1 MKSKTI
7 GNILMNQ
14 KISRIIFWIM
24 VLYGFRWYSVF
35 AQHTHALEGF
45 EIKGKAYFDYGYLL
59 SSKGPLAD
67 RYGDG
72 WNYFKFRRGYFT
84 LDRQFG
90 DVFNFRFR
98 TDADRE
104 ADDRL
109 RPFVK
114 NLYLEWKNLIPESK
128 LYIGMIPTIA
138 AELSQE
144 IWGYRGIEK
153 LLIHTYI
160 EQTGQGVD
168 FYTADMGFGL
178 NGKVMKW
185 FYYNVIFVNGAGY
198 SHPERDK
205 YKKVGGQLQLRP
217 IEGLILAGYVNAEK
231 QDENSTNYTYK
242 GDVFYKK
249 SPVALGFEIFQYA
262 NNLSALKSVGLSMFG
277 VCKIANQAKIFVRYD
292 FYDPFVGVQDI
303 EDDEI
308 NYFIA
313 GVDYFPHELVHVMP
327 NIRIKTYRDDR
338 HSDVTALLTFE
349 LKY

>member
-1 MKSKTI
+1 MD
-7 GNILMNQ
+7 Q
-14 KISRIIFWIM
+14 KIIRTISLIIILF
-24 VLYGFRWYSVF
+24 GFSVF
-35 AQHTHALEGF
+35 AQHTHPLEGF

-67 RYGDG
+67 QCGDG

-84 LDRQFG
+84 LDRHFG
-90 DVFNFRFR
+90 DVFKLRFR

-104 ADDRL
+104 ADDKL

-153 LLIHTYI
+153 LLIDSYI

-168 FYTADMGFGL
+168 FYTADVGFGL
-178 NGKVMKW
+178 NGKVVKW
-185 FYYNVIFVNGAGY
+185 LHYKVMFVNGAGY

-205 YKKVGGQLQLRP
+205 YKKVGAQLQLRP
-217 IEGLILAGYVNAEK
+217 VEGLILAGYVNAEK

-242 GDVFYKK
+242 GDVFYK
-249 SPVALGFEIFQYA
+249 SSSVALGFEIFQYN
-262 NNLSALKSVGLSMFG
+262 NNLSVLKSVGLSMFG
-277 VCKIANQAKIFVRYD
+277 VCKMADQAKIFVRYD
-292 FYDPFVGVQDI
+292 FYDPFAGVQAMK
-303 EDDEI
+303 DDEI
-308 NYFIA
+308 DYFIA

-327 NIRIKTYRDDR
+327 NIRIKMYRDDR
-338 HSDVTALLTFE
+338 NCDVTALLTFE